1 MDEYF
6 KSNRFKHIL
15 HEYEELCKENADSFL
30 DSEELADIAEYY
42 HIIGKEEEARAAATY
57 AVNVFPGATAPL
69 CFLAR
74 TALFVDKDPVKA
86 ELLAEEII
94 DKTDLDYYYLIA
106 EIMMVLNK
114 YEEANKYLSEHFDD
128 IAADEQ
134 QDYIF
139 DVASLLCDYGLAEL
153 AQKWLN
159 QYKDT
164 ETKDYKELK
173 AKILLWLGKSN
184 ESEDMLNELI
194 DSNPYSTTYWN
205 ELAECHFLR
214 GEYNKSI
221 TASEYSLAINPED
234 EDALSNKANA
244 LYSIGNN
251 DEAINYY
258 KRFQKVIAEARK
270 NSVNITIADVYLS
283 QKKVDKAFKYFK
295 KAIENSEAKEETYI
309 QMAISLMANGYM
321 SDAYRLFSAN
331 LQRVSEV
338 WDIGYAYYARCCY
351 ELGLMDEYDRIL
363 GIAIKKNL
371 VETKNLLADLYP
383 ENSKPETYPLLTPI
397 PRKGKADNNT
407 LPF

>member
-114 YEEANKYLSEHFDD
+114 YE
-128 IAADEQ
+128 
-134 QDYIF
+134 
-139 DVASLLCDYGLAEL
+139 
-153 AQKWLN
+153 
-159 QYKDT
+159 DT

-221 TASEYSLAINPED
+221 TASEYALAINPED

-321 SDAYRLFSAN
+321 SDAYKLFSAN

-383 ENSKPETYPLLTPI
+383 EDSKPEAYPLLTPT